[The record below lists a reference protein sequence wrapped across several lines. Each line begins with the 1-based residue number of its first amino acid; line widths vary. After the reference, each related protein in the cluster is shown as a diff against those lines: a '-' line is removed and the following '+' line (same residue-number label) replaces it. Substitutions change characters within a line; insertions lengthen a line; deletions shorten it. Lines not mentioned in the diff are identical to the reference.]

1 MHVRLRLFVAGRLVC
16 EDRLEISDGKIQHL
30 SEEELESAIDV
41 LVRDWADRVIRIE
54 WETENEGEE
63 QGSS

>member
-16 EDRLEISDGKIQHL
+16 EDRLDIDYRKIQNL
-30 SEEELESAIDV
+30 SEEEIESAIDV

-63 QGSS
+63 QGST